1 VQSPDISLVGS
12 TVNIL
17 AGNALMQSGNN
28 VTAAAEQVEDAD
40 SATASDGAH
49 AFAEQEGTGG
59 GNERSNYKMGMN
71 PMSQRNLTWSTFV
84 ALRGNRTKL
93 ELTHHVLQQSQKVL
107 NGVLVSKSTAK
118 WVLLESVPAGYLS
131 GDASIVI
138 PQLYRTGILVQNCGN
153 LADTLKLPLIGQ
165 LDRLRVLL
173 SSDHKGIGG
182 ILLSYDKVSKAI
194 GLLDKN
200 KSQPLRRDTALLV
213 GVRETSDMKPS
224 TPRDFSKGHNADP
237 DHLKAVRA
245 REVRWQS
252 TNVLNLYPV

>member
-1 VQSPDISLVGS
+1 
-12 TVNIL
+12 
-17 AGNALMQSGNN
+17 MQSENN

-59 GNERSNYKMGMN
+59 RSNNGMH
-71 PMSQRNLTWSTFV
+71 PMSRRNLRQSTFV
-84 ALRGNRTKL
+84 ALRGGETRL
-93 ELTHHVLQQSQKVL
+93 ECIHHLLQQPQKVL
-107 NGVLVSKSTAK
+107 DGVQVSKSTAK
-118 WVLLESVPAGYLS
+118 WIQWKSVPEGYLS

-138 PQLYRTGILVQNCGN
+138 PQLYRTGILVQHCGN

-165 LDRLRVLL
+165 LDHLRVLL
-173 SSDHKGIGG
+173 SYDDQGIGG
-182 ILLSYDKVSKAI
+182 ILFSYNKVSKAI